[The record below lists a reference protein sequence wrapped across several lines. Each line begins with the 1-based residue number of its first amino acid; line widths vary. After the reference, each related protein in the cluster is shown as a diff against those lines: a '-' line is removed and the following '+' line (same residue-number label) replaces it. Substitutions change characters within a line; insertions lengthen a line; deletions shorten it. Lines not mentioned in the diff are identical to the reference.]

1 MPRKQI
7 IKRKVRRLKPTEIDY
22 LVSGVVAYS
31 AELESD
37 WDNFEREGLT
47 KKAEKASQSLQGLY
61 KNLAVIVGEDEED

>member
-22 LVSGVVAYS
+22 LIDGVVAYD
-31 AELESD
+31 AHLQAD
-37 WDNFEREGLT
+37 WDNFESQGLT

-61 KNLAVIVGEDEED
+61 KNLAIIIEEK

>member
-22 LVSGVVAYS
+22 LVRGLVAYD

-37 WDNFEREGLT
+37 WDYFEGEGLT

-61 KNLAVIVGEDEED
+61 KNLAIIIEEE

>member
-22 LVSGVVAYS
+22 IIRGVVAHD
-31 AELESD
+31 AELQAD
-37 WDNFEREGLT
+37 WYRYEEEGLT

-61 KNLAVIVGEDEED
+61 KNLAIIIEEE

>member
-22 LVSGVVAYS
+22 LIDGVVAYD
-31 AELESD
+31 AHLQAD

-61 KNLAVIVGEDEED
+61 KNLAIIEEE